1 MPTLRQNII
10 KTGRAPMTETMK
22 LEVKRHTRRVS
33 RGAARNASALLDN
46 PLDSKHIVGVEEIR
60 LPDSAPAISARVS
73 FDGGASWR
81 ESWPLPAD
89 TEWRS
94 EEHTS
99 ELQAPCN

>member
-33 RGAARNASALLDN
+33 RGASRNASALLVN

-89 TEWRS
+89 TEWEIGRAS
-94 EEHTS
+94 GRER
-99 ELQAPCN
+99 